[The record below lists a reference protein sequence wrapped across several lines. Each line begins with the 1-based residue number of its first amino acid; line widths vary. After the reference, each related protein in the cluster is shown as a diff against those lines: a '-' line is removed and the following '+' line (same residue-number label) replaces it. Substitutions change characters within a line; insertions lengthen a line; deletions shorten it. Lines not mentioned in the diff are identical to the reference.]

1 MLNDRHLQLEFWQSS
16 EMTHHQVWLTPNYS
30 SLKNTPWTS
39 FVKSMSRI
47 TCRFLF
53 VSYPFSFFSAM
64 IAKCLKL
71 FFRFLF
77 HQFNRFW
84 RIFLPWPRKSV
95 WYTTKRQTLFSFNIV
110 DGFESKLSAEIIRA
124 ELLYHSENF
133 IFYKLSNQLIQQ
145 SYIERKSWSSHS
157 LFNRLL
163 NE

>member
-110 DGFESKLSAEIIRA
+110 ETFGWNYSGRTFISFGEFYILQIVKSIDSAVIYRTKIMVK
-124 ELLYHSENF
+124 SF
-133 IFYKLSNQLIQQ
+133 IV
-145 SYIERKSWSSHS
+145 
-157 LFNRLL
+157 
-163 NE
+163 